1 MFIYYHENDHGQ
13 NHLHS
18 VFFRLDEGHCAAKI
32 VYKPRWSKL
41 VFQMLALKVLKGSYF
56 CP

>member
-1 MFIYYHENDHGQ
+1 MKTIMDK